1 MTNSISN
8 GIKNLIAQEL
18 ERRGLAS
25 SSKPTSQDSVVSYAE
40 YAQDVPSAPIGTN
53 YDEVGLPDPNA
64 PEEVVQH
71 PEYQV
76 STSVPAPIG
85 TPDSSQFSITQT
97 LIPPSNS
104 SDVANVSVL
113 IQFPDVSGATDYKV
127 RWVTA

>member
-18 ERRGLAS
+18 ERRGLTS
-25 SSKPTSQDSVVSYAE
+25 SSKPTNQDSMVAYTE
-40 YAQDVPSAPIGTN
+40 YAQDVPSAPVGTD
-53 YDEVGLPDPNA
+53 YAGAELPNPNV

-76 STSVPAPIG
+76 SPVIPAPIG
-85 TPDSSQFSITQT
+85 TPDSSQFSVTQT

-104 SDVANVSVL
+104 SDVANVSIL